1 MSRFVKKLI
10 NALDTL
16 SGFGGFLAG
25 TMMCI
30 GVVLIVSEIILR
42 TGFSKTLYVTEEYAG
57 YLMAMLTFCALGY
70 TLRDR
75 SHIRMT
81 FLHKVVVGRAR
92 VYLDMVC
99 FVIGFCFCVV
109 LTYFTAKFFWDSVV
123 TGSRSMQ
130 ISRTYLAIPQA
141 FLPFGSLL
149 ISLQF
154 LSEFLKGI
162 FLLRGDTQGIRIAQ
176 EATDQGR

>member
-1 MSRFVKKLI
+1 MSQFTKKLI
-10 NALDTL
+10 NVLDKL
-16 SGFGGFLAG
+16 SGFGGLLAG
-25 TMMCI
+25 TMMCL
-30 GVVLIVSEIILR
+30 GVVLIVSEIVLR
-42 TGFSKTLYVTEEYAG
+42 TGFSSTLYVTEEYAG

-81 FLHKVVVGRAR
+81 FLHKVVIGRPR
-92 VYLDMVC
+92 IYLDMAC
-99 FVIGFCFCVV
+99 FVIGFCFCVL
-109 LTYFTAKFFWDSVV
+109 LTYFTFNFFWDSVV
-123 TGSRSMQ
+123 IGSRSMQ

-141 FLPFGSLL
+141 FLPFGSLI

-154 LSEFLKGI
+154 LSEFLKSI
-162 FLLRGDTQGIRIAQ
+162 LLLRGDTQGITIMA